1 MNIPYLLKILDT
13 NKISELVANI
23 DLPPIDINLA
33 IWDATKSGQIE
44 INEEKGTIRALV
56 EPEVS
61 FDSDLASKLLR
72 VIQHYASKEI
82 NVTRG
87 TLNAVIKDPNTGNG
101 YAWHEYIMA
110 LQYLVESGQVLEQEV
125 SVPKTKNRP
134 YHKFVFLCLEDN
146 NNEEWNAR
154 EVNKWIAN
162 FESSK
167 VK

>member
-1 MNIPYLLKILDT
+1 MNIAYLLKILGT
-13 NKISELVANI
+13 NKIADLVQNI

-33 IWDATKSGQIE
+33 IWDAIQAGQIE
-44 INEEKGTIRALV
+44 VNEKKGTVKLLV

-61 FDSDLASKLLR
+61 FDSDLASKLIR

-87 TLNAVIKDPNTGNG
+87 TLNGVIKDPTTDRG

-110 LQYLVESGQVLEQEV
+110 LNYLVDSGQVLEIEE
-125 SVPKTKNRP
+125 SVPKEKDRP
-134 YHKFVFLCLEDN
+134 YHKFVFLCLPDN
-146 NNEEWNAR
+146 DNDEWNRR

-162 FESSK
+162 FNSK
-167 VK
+167 K